1 MSIHK
6 NVNDILNNIT
16 ITTSCDIINII
27 NNIFHDIYNTE
38 LDKINEIY
46 YLKNCNVIAD
56 ILYNLKSKIM
66 TNINNNTFTKYLINI
81 IQDKFESLK
90 PNEYDYNHINFDDL
104 YECNLHK
111 YIILIGHL
119 YERKL
124 ISLRVIGQIL
134 YETIGIKDRNPHKIN
149 ISAICSLLLII
160 NNIIRESTQGKL
172 LISQFI
178 KRLNVLKHTKIND
191 EHIYGNITQLQIN
204 YIENMKDNDIMPN
217 ISTYYKIIKVNKDAY
232 IMYYDNFIKNYEIPL
247 LYNGEVDSNIIGN
260 FDMLNNYIIINAL
273 SGMPISC
280 FSSDLS
286 INDMDIIKKISN
298 VLGINKKYI
307 NIINDD

>member
-16 ITTSCDIINII
+16 IITSCDIINII

-124 ISLRVIGQIL
+124 ISLRVISQIV
-134 YETIGIKDRNPHKIN
+134 YETIGIKNRNPHKIN

-160 NNIIRESTQGKL
+160 NNIIHESTQGKL

-178 KRLNVLKHTKIND
+178 KRLNVLKYTKINN
-191 EHIYGNITQLQIN
+191 EYIYDNITQLQIN
-204 YIENMKDNDIMPN
+204 YVENMKDSDIIPN
-217 ISTYYKIIKVNKDAY
+217 MSTYYKIIKVDKEKY
-232 IMYYDNFIKNYEIPL
+232 IIYYDDFVKNYEIPL
-247 LYNGEVDSNIIGN
+247 LYNGQINNNIIGD

-273 SGMPISC
+273 SGIPVSC

-286 INDMDIIKKISN
+286 INDMDKIKKISN

>member
-66 TNINNNTFTKYLINI
+66 TNINNNTFIKYLINI

-104 YECNLHK
+104 YDCNLHK

-124 ISLRVIGQIL
+124 ISLKVICQIV

-178 KRLNVLKHTKIND
+178 KRLNVLKYTKINN
-191 EHIYGNITQLQIN
+191 EYIYDNITQLQIN
-204 YIENMKDNDIMPN
+204 YVENMKDSDIIPN
-217 ISTYYKIIKVNKDAY
+217 MSTYYKIIKVDKEKY
-232 IMYYDNFIKNYEIPL
+232 IIYYDDFVKNYEIPL
-247 LYNGEVDSNIIGN
+247 LYNGQVNNNIIGD

-273 SGMPISC
+273 SGKPVSC

-286 INDMDIIKKISN
+286 INDIDKISH

-307 NIINDD
+307 NIINNY

>member
-90 PNEYDYNHINFDDL
+90 PN
-104 YECNLHK
+104 
-111 YIILIGHL
+111 
-119 YERKL
+119 
-124 ISLRVIGQIL
+124 
-134 YETIGIKDRNPHKIN
+134 
-149 ISAICSLLLII
+149 
-160 NNIIRESTQGKL
+160 
-172 LISQFI
+172 
-178 KRLNVLKHTKIND
+178 
-191 EHIYGNITQLQIN
+191 
-204 YIENMKDNDIMPN
+204 NM
-217 ISTYYKIIKVNKDAY
+217 
-232 IMYYDNFIKNYEIPL
+232 
-247 LYNGEVDSNIIGN
+247 
-260 FDMLNNYIIINAL
+260 III
-273 SGMPISC
+273 I
-280 FSSDLS
+280 
-286 INDMDIIKKISN
+286 
-298 VLGINKKYI
+298 
-307 NIINDD
+307 

>member
-124 ISLRVIGQIL
+124 ISLKVISQIV

-178 KRLNVLKHTKIND
+178 KRLNVLKYTKINN
-191 EHIYGNITQLQIN
+191 EYIYDNITQLQIN
-204 YIENMKDNDIMPN
+204 YVENLKDSDIIPN
-217 ISTYYKIIKVNKDAY
+217 MSTYYKIIKVDKEKY
-232 IMYYDNFIKNYEIPL
+232 IIYYDDFVKNYEIPL
-247 LYNGEVDSNIIGN
+247 LYNGEINNNIIGD

-273 SGMPISC
+273 SGIPVSC

-286 INDMDIIKKISN
+286 INDVDKISN

>member
-16 ITTSCDIINII
+16 IITSCDIINII

-124 ISLRVIGQIL
+124 ISLKVISQIV

-178 KRLNVLKHTKIND
+178 KRLNVLKYTKINN
-191 EHIYGNITQLQIN
+191 EYIYDNITQLQIN
-204 YIENMKDNDIMPN
+204 YVENLKDSDIIPN
-217 ISTYYKIIKVNKDAY
+217 MSTYYKIIKVDKEKY
-232 IMYYDNFIKNYEIPL
+232 IIYYDDFVKNYEIPL
-247 LYNGEVDSNIIGN
+247 LYNGEVNNNIIGN

-273 SGMPISC
+273 SGIPVSC

-286 INDMDIIKKISN
+286 INDVDKISN

>member
-16 ITTSCDIINII
+16 IITSCDIINII

-124 ISLRVIGQIL
+124 ISLKVISQIV

-178 KRLNVLKHTKIND
+178 KRLNVLKYTKINN
-191 EHIYGNITQLQIN
+191 EYIYDNITQLQIN
-204 YIENMKDNDIMPN
+204 YVENLKDSDIIPN
-217 ISTYYKIIKVNKDAY
+217 MSTYYKIIKVDKEKY
-232 IMYYDNFIKNYEIPL
+232 IIYYDDFVKNYEIPL
-247 LYNGEVDSNIIGN
+247 LYNGEINNNIIGD

-273 SGMPISC
+273 SGIPVSC

-286 INDMDIIKKISN
+286 INDVDKISN